1 MYEYLKKLFGTTDDG
16 QPEALT
22 FDQLTAKIEAESGIK
37 LVNLSD
43 GGYVSKDKFDA
54 KVTELEGVQQQLT
67 DANATIQSYK
77 DMDIEG
83 IKKSAADWE
92 EKYNTDTA
100 ALQQKLADQEYE
112 FAARSYLSAFPYAND
127 LVKDAVFAQFM
138 AKEFKREGEKFLGAD
153 DFMAEIQKNNPTG
166 FVSADPAPQD
176 PPADPPTD
184 PAKPK
189 PSFAPTDPP
198 ADPKKRRTLSELMK
212 LKNEHPEAKISYD

>member
-37 LVNLSD
+37 LANLAD
-43 GGYVSKDKFDA
+43 GGYVSKDKLDA
-54 KVTELEGVQQQLT
+54 KITELEGVQQQLT

-77 DMDIEG
+77 DMDIDG
-83 IKKSAADWE
+83 IKKAASDWE

-100 ALQQKLADQEYE
+100 ALQKKLADQEYE
-112 FAARSYLSAFPYAND
+112 FAARSYLSTFPYAND

-138 AKEFKREGEKFLGAD
+138 AKEFKREGDKFLGAD
-153 DFMAEIQKNNPTG
+153 DFMAEIQKANPTG
-166 FVSADPAPQD
+166 FVTADPAPKD
-176 PPADPPTD
+176 PPADPPAD

-189 PSFAPTDPP
+189 PSFAPADPP
-198 ADPKKRRTLSELMK
+198 ADPKKRKTLSELMK
-212 LKNEHPEAKISYD
+212 MKNEHPEAKISFD